1 VLVTRLA
8 PKKDIHMFPY
18 SKRTTKALERVMVLM
33 HGRGAKKKSR

>member
-18 SKRTTKALERVMVLM
+18 TPRTTKLLERAMAFM
-33 HGRGAKKKSR
+33 YGRGGDKS